1 MRKTGAKYLQWVVVL
16 GLAPARLIA
25 QGACLPPLG
34 VAESAQPA
42 HSVHLMVAVL
52 RRGDLAHDSLNS
64 LEKSS
69 SPLLTMRRAAAEAK
83 CAGDLTELVAGS
95 ADSLTHSLFEVA
107 ALSFRSITA
116 GINTLRELVI
126 LQADRP
132 GGRATAHE
140 DDLSASSVE
149 MIDQAWRGL
158 MPVGLG
164 MVSILKGF
172 NDSTKT
178 FTLTEKERLAV
189 LTEIRSQFGRTLT
202 EQDSRK
208 NYARLLAY
216 TIQTF
221 LQRTDWKPKR

>member
-1 MRKTGAKYLQWVVVL
+1 MRTAGVKCVPWILLL
-16 GLAPARLIA
+16 GLAPMRLVA

-34 VAESAQPA
+34 VAETAQPA

-52 RRGDLAHDSLNS
+52 RRGDLAHDSLKS

-95 ADSLTHSLFEVA
+95 ADSLTHSLFESA
-107 ALSFRSITA
+107 GLSFRSITA

-132 GGRATAHE
+132 GGRSTARE

-149 MIDQAWRGL
+149 MIDHSWRGL

-164 MVSILKGF
+164 MASILDGF
-172 NDSTKT
+172 GDSTKT
-178 FTLTEKERLAV
+178 FTVTEKERLAI
-189 LTEIRSQFGRTLT
+189 LAEIRSQFGRALT

-208 NYARLLAY
+208 NYPRLMAY
-216 TIQTF
+216 SIQSV
-221 LQRTDWKPKR
+221 LQRPGWKARR

>member
-1 MRKTGAKYLQWVVVL
+1 MNRANMGCMLRMLLVV
-16 GLAPARLIA
+16 APTPLIA

-34 VAESAQPA
+34 VAETSQPA
-42 HSVHLMVAVL
+42 HSVQLMVAVF
-52 RRGDLAHDSLNS
+52 RRGDLAHDSLTS
-64 LEKSS
+64 LQASTN
-69 SPLLTMRRAAAEAK
+69 PLLTMRRAAAEAR

-132 GGRATAHE
+132 GGQSTARE

-149 MIDQAWRGL
+149 MIDHSWRGL

-164 MVSILKGF
+164 MVSMLNGF
-172 NDSTKT
+172 GDSTKT
-178 FTLTEKERLAV
+178 LTVTEKERLAI
-189 LTEIRSQFGRTLT
+189 LAEIRSQFGRALT

-208 NYARLLAY
+208 NYPRLLAY
-216 TIQTF
+216 SIQSV
-221 LQRTDWKPKR
+221 LQRADWKARR